1 MAAAHATNRAVNIAT
16 GIDQTPYEG
25 EASSAWQELRAEGD
39 LQFAPVE
46 VPPRDTQPPEWLQ
59 RLSEWLGELLEPV
72 GRALGSSWPVLKWVL
87 LALLIAAVLYIIYR
101 IIAPYLKP
109 KLGTDSER
117 EEEHWQPDQQVALA
131 LLSDADKL
139 AAQGKYDAATH
150 LLLRRSIAQIAQAK
164 PGLVEPSS
172 TARELAALTALP
184 DKARSA
190 FGIIALRVESSL
202 FALRSLN
209 QSDWID
215 ARAAYADFALERI
228 DGRIL
233 DRTAAIQPRL
243 NGASS

>member
-1 MAAAHATNRAVNIAT
+1 VTIAT
-16 GIDQTPYEG
+16 GIDQTPDGG
-25 EASSAWQELRAEGD
+25 EASSAWQELRADGD

-46 VPPRDTQPPEWLQ
+46 VPPRDAQPPEWLQ
-59 RLSEWLGELLEPV
+59 RLNEWLGEMLEPV

-101 IIAPYLKP
+101 IVEPYLKP
-109 KLGTDSER
+109 KLGTDAEQ
-117 EEEHWQPDQQVALA
+117 EEEYWQPDQQAALA
-131 LLSDADKL
+131 LLGDADKL

-150 LLLRRSIAQIAQAK
+150 LLLQRSIAQIAQAK

-184 DKARSA
+184 DKASSA

-202 FALRSLN
+202 FALRALN
-209 QSDWID
+209 QTDWEK

-233 DRTAAIQPRL
+233 DRTANAGPPL
-243 NGASS
+243 SGAAT

>member
-1 MAAAHATNRAVNIAT
+1 VTIAT
-16 GIDQTPYEG
+16 GIDQTPDGG
-25 EASSAWQELRAEGD
+25 EASSAWQELRADGD

-46 VPPRDTQPPEWLQ
+46 VPPRDAQPPEWLQ
-59 RLSEWLGELLEPV
+59 RLNEWLGEMLEPV

-101 IIAPYLKP
+101 IVEPYLKP
-109 KLGTDSER
+109 KLGTDAEQ
-117 EEEHWQPDQQVALA
+117 EEEYWQPDQQAALA
-131 LLSDADKL
+131 LLGDADKL

-150 LLLRRSIAQIAQAK
+150 LLLQRSIAQIAQAK

-184 DKARSA
+184 DKASSA

-202 FALRSLN
+202 FALRALN
-209 QSDWID
+209 QTDWEK

-233 DRTAAIQPRL
+233 DRTANAEPPL
-243 NGASS
+243 SGAAT

>member
-1 MAAAHATNRAVNIAT
+1 MTIAT
-16 GIDQTPYEG
+16 GIDQTPDGG
-25 EASSAWQELRAEGD
+25 EASSAWQELRADGD

-46 VPPRDTQPPEWLQ
+46 VPPRDAQPPEWLQ
-59 RLSEWLGELLEPV
+59 RLNEWLGEMLEPV

-101 IIAPYLKP
+101 IVEPYLKP
-109 KLGTDSER
+109 KLGTDAEQ
-117 EEEHWQPDQQVALA
+117 EEEYWQPDQQAALA
-131 LLSDADKL
+131 LLGDADKL

-150 LLLRRSIAQIAQAK
+150 LLLQRSIAQIAQAK

-184 DKARSA
+184 DKASSA

-202 FALRSLN
+202 FALRALN
-209 QSDWID
+209 QTDWEK

-233 DRTAAIQPRL
+233 DRTANAEPPL
-243 NGASS
+243 SGAAT